1 MSLFAKISLFFI
13 FFFSSINSYAQSDD
27 DFADFFEVDSSI
39 SDDNIK
45 KARLNNDPLE
55 NINRKIFKFN
65 DYLDEK
71 LLLPIATS
79 YRNYTPKIIKSSFRN
94 FLKNIKLPFSFINSF
109 LQGKI
114 ENSSAI
120 SSTFLINS
128 TIGIAGIIDIAGNKY
143 IKYNVEDFGQTLAY
157 YNFPQGP
164 YIVLPFFGPSNIRD
178 LSGLVI
184 EKLINPFD
192 VNKFDIASKSNIIT
206 DNVKLTI
213 NSISLIDKRESLI
226 DIISDIKVDSF
237 DFYSTIKSSYIQNRN
252 FEINR

>member
-1 MSLFAKISLFFI
+1 M
-13 FFFSSINSYAQSDD
+13 
-27 DFADFFEVDSSI
+27 
-39 SDDNIK
+39 
-45 KARLNNDPLE
+45 
-55 NINRKIFKFN
+55 
-65 DYLDEK
+65 
-71 LLLPIATS
+71 LLPIALS
-79 YRNYTPKIIKSSFRN
+79 YRNYTPKIIRVSLRN
-94 FLKNIKLPFSFINSF
+94 FLKNIKLPFSFINSV

-114 ENSSAI
+114 ENSTAI
-120 SSTFLINS
+120 SSTFIINS
-128 TIGIAGIIDIAGNKY
+128 TIGILGVVDIAGNKY